1 MTGLSLA
8 DVIAEGKTEN
18 EKSFARVDKW
28 GDSLADLPRR
38 PTEVTR

>member
-8 DVIAEGKTEN
+8 DVIAEGKN
-18 EKSFARVDKW
+18 EKKSLARVVKW
-28 GDSLADLPRR
+28 GISFADLPRR